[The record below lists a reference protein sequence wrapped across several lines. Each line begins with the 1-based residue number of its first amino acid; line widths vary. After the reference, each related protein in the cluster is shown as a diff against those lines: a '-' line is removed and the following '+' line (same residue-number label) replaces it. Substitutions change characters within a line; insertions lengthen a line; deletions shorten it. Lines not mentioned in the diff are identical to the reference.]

1 MSTRTR
7 SMRGR
12 KKPTLASRLRV
23 FWILIVIVLAAIA
36 AGIYVLS
43 TLPQLRVRAVNVQI
57 ESKRLNEG
65 EILAAARIDR
75 NANAWLLDT
84 AAAEKRIEE
93 IPYVRSAHISRT
105 LPADVSIDVTA
116 RVPVACLHS
125 GARIVTIDDAPRI
138 LQEGCVDATLARID
152 LANASLGVAGTIAA
166 DPSIG
171 GLVADSHTL
180 AESHIALVSV
190 GRDKFGGLVA
200 LDRTGVTLLFG
211 ADTDLAQKAALVN
224 PIRASVAKDRRIK
237 SIDLR
242 APATP
247 IVDFK

>member
-1 MSTRTR
+1 M
-7 SMRGR
+7 
-12 KKPTLASRLRV
+12 
-23 FWILIVIVLAAIA
+23 FWIVIVIVVVAIA
-36 AGIYVLS
+36 AGVYVVS

-57 ESKRLNEG
+57 ESNRLNEG
-65 EILAAARIDR
+65 EILGAARIDR
-75 NANAWLLDT
+75 TANAWLIDT
-84 AAAEKRIEE
+84 GAAERRIEA

-105 LPADVSIDVTA
+105 LPADLSIAVTA

-125 GARIVTIDDAPRI
+125 GARVVTIDDAPRI
-138 LQEGCVDATLARID
+138 LQDGCVDATLARITI
-152 LANASLGVAGTIAA
+152 APASLGAAGTIAA

-180 AESHIALVSV
+180 AEAHVALVSV
-190 GRDKFGGLVA
+190 SRDTFGGLVA
-200 LDRTGVTLLFG
+200 LDRSGVSLLFG
-211 ADTDLAQKAALVN
+211 SDTDLAQKAALVN
-224 PIRASVAKDRRIK
+224 PIRAAVAKDRRVK